1 MDILYL
7 LAGFVGLIAG
17 GELLVRGAVT
27 VAMRLNV
34 SPMIIGLTLVGFG
47 TSMPELVTSIEAA
60 LSGAPGLAVGNV
72 VGSNI
77 ANILLILGV
86 AALFSPILISAKA
99 FKRDG
104 WVLVFA
110 TALCVGTVLFGSL
123 DRLTALFYVIGFLS
137 YMGLTVFFERRSR
150 SSAAAVYEAE
160 AEIVP
165 PSNSGM
171 PLALGQFVIGLV
183 LTIFGAKLLVSGA
196 VSIAQTLG
204 VSDAVIGLTVVAIG
218 TSMPELVTAVMASR
232 KGQNDV
238 AFGSVLGSNI
248 SNILVILGI
257 TSLVQPLQVPEV
269 IASQDI
275 WVMVA
280 ATACLLVFAMTGWR
294 ISRRE
299 GGILLAGYIAYL
311 SYVVATI
318 I

>member
-137 YMGLTVFFERRSR
+137 YMGLTVFVERRSR

-160 AEIVP
+160 AEIVT
-165 PSNSGM
+165 PSKSGM
-171 PLALGQFVIGLV
+171 PLALGQFVIGLA

-299 GGILLAGYIAYL
+299 GGTLLAGYIAYL
-311 SYVVATI
+311 SYVVTTVI
-318 I
+318 